1 MLGGRQIS
9 LTRQEYR
16 LKYLLAARLG
26 LVITHQQLTKD
37 IWGDS
42 SRENVQYLRTL
53 IRRLCEKLEVDPSQ
67 PKLLISEAALGY
79 RLEPIAVLSPR
90 SNSSKWADC
99 DALIMSW
106 TERRRGTE

>member
-16 LKYLLAARLG
+16 LKYSLAVQLG

-42 SRENVQYLRTL
+42 SRDNVQYLWTL
-53 IRRLCEKLEVDPSQ
+53 IRSLCEKLEVDPSQ
-67 PKLLISEAALGY
+67 LSCLY
-79 RLEPIAVLSPR
+79 RNLPSAIDWSPLPFHR
-90 SNSSKWADC
+90 QGR
-99 DALIMSW
+99 
-106 TERRRGTE
+106 TRQVG